1 MVGTWKEPLAKV
13 VENAV
18 ETTEKSVRDRKG
30 FRAATSEGRV
40 EGQKAAEHY
49 ATVRIYFDCESK

>member
-30 FRAATSEGRV
+30 FCAVTSEGRV
-40 EGQKAAEHY
+40 EGQKTAEHH
-49 ATVRIYFDCESK
+49 ATVRTYFDYESE